1 MKGQCLVSGVV
12 ACLPVPGLTG
22 DQCCPPCCC
31 LWSLCGYLGSEL
43 GKSGVVGISMGIIS
57 GAERFPVQ
65 TWRARREPGDTAASW
80 VTTEKQR
87 ITGRFSFSFWLLQEV
102 LSWKNRNGGFE
113 KVFSV
118 SFMISSGRK
127 IKQFNVPTGFSFLQ
141 FVCGVQQWPY
151 PSWWYFYLLCYQ
163 CRSPKIFL

>member
-1 MKGQCLVSGVV
+1 MSGFRCCGVSACAGLDWRSVLSPLLLPLVS
-12 ACLPVPGLTG
+12 LWLSGLWVGKIWCCGNLYGHHQRGRALSCSNMTG
-22 DQCCPPCCC
+22 SQ
-31 LWSLCGYLGSEL
+31 G
-43 GKSGVVGISMGIIS
+43 
-57 GAERFPVQ
+57 
-65 TWRARREPGDTAASW
+65 ARRHRSLVSNHWKAKDNREVFFFFFT
-80 VTTEKQR
+80 
-87 ITGRFSFSFWLLQEV
+87 LQEV

-113 KVFSV
+113 KMFSV